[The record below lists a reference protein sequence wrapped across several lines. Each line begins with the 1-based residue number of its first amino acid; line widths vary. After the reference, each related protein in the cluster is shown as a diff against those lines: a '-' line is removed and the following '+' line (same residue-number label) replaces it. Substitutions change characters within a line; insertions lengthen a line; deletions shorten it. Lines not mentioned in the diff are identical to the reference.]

1 MSTRLKNTTA
11 RLLFVVAYAAIL
23 GLGMASLLHIFGMM
37 LGASLDHRNVTNL
50 CPYFM
55 PFCLI
60 AGFLALIALIGLLV
74 LNVHVS
80 GKYGYTKVKW
90 VLQSLAVLPLSVPMM
105 KLWELL
111 FDFLRAT
118 F

>member
-1 MSTRLKNTTA
+1 MSIRPRNIAVLCLFTA
-11 RLLFVVAYAAIL
+11 AYAAIF
-23 GLGMASLLHIFGMM
+23 GLGVECLLHLLGMM

-50 CPYFM
+50 YPYFM

-60 AGFLALIALIGLLV
+60 AGFLALIGLIGLLV

-90 VLQSLAVLPLSVPMM
+90 VLQSLAVLPLSVPMAW
-105 KLWELL
+105 LWELL